1 MLTLQKHNRTL
12 QFKSVF
18 QLQLSKIFFTY
29 SLIETSLSSLGNE
42 IFTAIYFTNILVYIC
57 IRQFKIVQIYSN
69 AVANNNKISLF
80 LITRTHGT
88 ADLRHDGLLLSW
100 HPLRRSRLRV
110 TPQDTWGT
118 WQPRGCQGTHLV
130 APPTLRYRFRALTC
144 GRPLR
149 NRSPL
154 PGPLFA
160 ISRVIR
166 LAQKLD
172 LTPLKG
178 DET

>member
-1 MLTLQKHNRTL
+1 MISLQPYNINL
-12 QFKSVF
+12 
-18 QLQLSKIFFTY
+18 
-29 SLIETSLSSLGNE
+29 
-42 IFTAIYFTNILVYIC
+42 TNIIVCIC
-57 IRQFKIVQIYSN
+57 IRQFKIVQVYSK
-69 AVANNNKISLF
+69 AVANNNKIILF
-80 LITRTHGT
+80 LITRTHAT
-88 ADLRHDGLLLSW
+88 ADGLLLSW
-100 HPLRRSRLRV
+100 HPLRRSRPRV

-118 WQPRGCQGTHLV
+118 WQPRGCQGTHLA

-144 GRPLR
+144 GLPLR

>member
-1 MLTLQKHNRTL
+1 MRYLQPYN
-12 QFKSVF
+12 
-18 QLQLSKIFFTY
+18 I
-29 SLIETSLSSLGNE
+29 N
-42 IFTAIYFTNILVYIC
+42 FTNILVYIC
-57 IRQFKIVQIYSN
+57 IRQFKIVQVHSK

-80 LITRTHGT
+80 LITRTHAT

-100 HPLRRSRLRV
+100 HPLRRSRPRV

-178 DET
+178 DETWNLSPPFPPNGDFERPRLMEFPIL